1 MKISRVSVYRVELP
15 VTGQGFKFSGGRVV
29 RSTDSTIVRIDTDEG
44 VSGWGETCPFG
55 NDYLPAFPEGARAA
69 LGLLAPA
76 LLGRDPRRPNETSA
90 VLDRALMGHGYVKS
104 ALDMACWDV
113 TGRALDRPLAEL
125 LGGWV
130 TEALPAISGIAPG
143 VGDDPAAAVERFRAQ
158 GLAQVSI
165 KASGDPAADIA
176 LLRGYAALLAPG
188 ESLRLDANRG
198 WRVDQAIRVVRAA
211 GDLDLVVEQPCDSL
225 ADCVAVKRAT
235 GCVLILDECVTDAR
249 DLVEAK
255 AAGALDGLNI
265 KIGRVG
271 GLTQSRLLRDLCLE
285 LDVPLYIQDT
295 GGSSIVQA
303 AIAHLGHATPASHLL
318 AVWDPH
324 GITETRTAEHAPVV
338 AEGRMRAPKR
348 PGLGVEPIAGVLG
361 EPAAVYA

>member
-1 MKISRVSVYRVELP
+1 MKISSVSVYRVDLP
-15 VTGQGFKFSGGRVV
+15 VTGEGFRYSGGRVV
-29 RSTDSTIVRIDTDEG
+29 RSTDSTIVRIDTDQG

-55 NDYLPAFPEGARAA
+55 TAYLPAFAEGARAA

-76 LLGRDPRRPNETSA
+76 LLGCDPRRPGEIRA
-90 VLDRALMGHGYVKS
+90 ALDRALTGHGYVKS
-104 ALDMACWDV
+104 ALDMACWDIH
-113 TGRALDRPLAEL
+113 GRALGQPLAEL

-130 TEALPAISGIAPG
+130 TEALPVISGVAPS
-143 VGDDPAAAVERFRAQ
+143 VDSDPAAAVERFRAH

-165 KASGDPAADIA
+165 KASGDPAADMA
-176 LLRGYAALLAPG
+176 MLRGYADVLAPG

-198 WRVDQAIRVVRAA
+198 WRVDQAIRVIRAA
-211 GDLDLVVEQPCDSL
+211 GDLDMVVEQPCHSL
-225 ADCVAVKRAT
+225 ADCIAVKRAT
-235 GCVLILDECVTDAR
+235 GCVLILDECIEDAR

-255 AAGALDGLNI
+255 AAGALDGLNL

-271 GLTQSRLLRDLCLE
+271 GLTLSRLLRDLCVE

-318 AVWDPH
+318 AVWKPL
-324 GITETRTAEHAPVV
+324 GITETVTAEHAPEV
-338 AEGRMRAPKR
+338 AEGRMQAPRR
-348 PGLGVEPIAGVLG
+348 PGLGIEPIPGVLG
-361 EPAAVYA
+361 EAIALYA